1 MQHLLCQA
9 CSAGKKAGVTT
20 TPARYSG
27 RFCGPEE
34 TVRVTFG
41 IAKQPQ
47 EAQRVIR
54 VNGKP
59 FKLALTAYNC
69 DRCNAEIHHGER
81 CAAETAWSAEQ
92 PPLPMWEAE
101 YMEAE

>member
-1 MQHLLCQA
+1 
-9 CSAGKKAGVTT
+9 
-20 TPARYSG
+20 
-27 RFCGPEE
+27 
-34 TVRVTFG
+34 
-41 IAKQPQ
+41 
-47 EAQRVIR
+47 VIR